1 MRYEITQGKDTFHVE
16 VHGAGGDAFDVS
28 IDRGPAVRVDACK
41 TARTVYSILIGAR
54 QYEGSVDARE
64 DGSLDVHVG
73 TSAFDFTAV
82 DERRKALM
90 SVATP
95 LLAGKQE
102 LKAQM
107 PGKVVKILV
116 EVGQQV
122 EMDQGLV
129 VIEAM
134 KMENEL
140 RSPIQGVVTQIAIE
154 ENGAVETGTL
164 LVVIE
169 PPEGE

>member
-1 MRYEITQGKDTFHVE
+1 MRYEITQGQETFHVE
-16 VHGAGGDAFDVS
+16 VRDAGGDEFDVS
-28 IDRGPAVRVDACK
+28 IDRGPSVRVDACK
-41 TARTVYSILIGAR
+41 TARTVYSVLIGSK
-54 QYEGSVDARE
+54 QYEGSVDTRE
-64 DGSLDVHVG
+64 DGTLDVHIG

-82 DERRKALM
+82 DERRKSLM
-90 SVATP
+90 S
-95 LLAGKQE
+95 LASPVVTGKQE

-107 PGKVVKILV
+107 PGKIVKILI

-122 EMDQGLV
+122 EVDQGLI

-140 RSPIQGVVTQIAIE
+140 RSPIQGVVTKVAVE
-154 ENGAVETGTL
+154 EGGAVETGAL

-169 PPEGE
+169 PLEGE

>member
-1 MRYEITQGKDTFHVE
+1 MQDEITQGGESFHVE
-16 VHGAGGDAFDVS
+16 GSAAGGDAVDIS
-28 IDRGPAVRVDACK
+28 IEEGAAVRVDACK
-41 TARTVYSILIGAR
+41 TARTVYSILIGSR

-64 DGSLDVHVG
+64 DGTLDVHIE

-90 SVATP
+90 NVAIP
-95 LLAGKQE
+95 LASGKQE
-102 LKAQM
+102 LRAQM

-122 EMDQGLV
+122 EMDEGLV

-140 RSPIQGVVTQIAIE
+140 RSPIQGVVTKITIQE
-154 ENGAVETGTL
+154 GGAVETGTL
-164 LVVIE
+164 LVIIE
-169 PPEGE
+169 PLEGE

>member
-1 MRYEITQGKDTFHVE
+1 MRYEITQGGDTFHVE
-16 VHGAGGDAFDVS
+16 VRDAGGDAFDIS
-28 IDRGPAVRVDACK
+28 IDNSPAVRVDACK
-41 TARTVYSILIGAR
+41 TARTVYSILIGSR

-64 DGSLDVHVG
+64 DGTLDVHIG

-90 SVATP
+90 NVATT
-95 LLAGKQE
+95 LATGKQE
-102 LKAQM
+102 LRAQM

-122 EMDQGLV
+122 EMDEGLV

-140 RSPIQGVVTQIAIE
+140 RSPIQGVVTKITVQE
-154 ENGAVETGTL
+154 GGAVETGTL
-164 LVVIE
+164 LVIIE